1 MGETRSGDQNWNSDQ
16 KRRLKVL
23 HIDPVKTPPERL
35 KKMVDYFQT
44 PGASLFAI
52 TEGNGPLRVSKELA
66 TKIRDCLDEGKLD
79 WVMDETSVQPGQGF
93 DSEWRDWLL
102 SHAAEFSQA
111 VDAYLQELG
120 RQIQSAEIHQG
131 LRATIMSP
139 RAPYGPTDQLF
150 VESIFSRDLELAD
163 IRARFNSALK
173 KGKIAEARKLSEKV
187 GEALVGRIAI

>member
-1 MGETRSGDQNWNSDQ
+1 MFE
-16 KRRLKVL
+16 
-23 HIDPVKTPPERL
+23 
-35 KKMVDYFQT
+35 
-44 PGASLFAI
+44 I
-52 TEGNGPLRVSKELA
+52 TEGDGPLRVSKELA
-66 TKIRDCLDEGKLD
+66 RKIRKYVDEGKLD
-79 WVMDETSVQPGQGF
+79 WVMDETSGQPAQGF
-93 DSEWRDWLL
+93 DPEWRGWLL

-120 RQIQSAEIHQG
+120 RQIESAEIHQG

>member
-16 KRRLKVL
+16 KRRLKAL
-23 HIDPVKTPPERL
+23 HIDPVRNPPEKLREIA
-35 KKMVDYFQT
+35 KHFRK
-44 PGASLFAI
+44 PGASVFAI
-52 TEGNGPLRVSKELA
+52 TEGDGPLRVSKELA
-66 TKIRDCLDEGKLD
+66 RKIRKYVEEGKLD

-102 SHAAEFSQA
+102 SNPAQFSQA

-173 KGKIAEARKLSEKV
+173 KGKIAEARKFSEKV
-187 GEALVGRIAI
+187 GEGLVSRIAI